1 MEAEDYLKM
10 SEKINNEV
18 FVNLSDKER
27 DIYETLRKDL
37 VVSIKE
43 KDIDAV
49 NSEALSNKLLQ
60 MASGSVYDEDKNMI
74 RIHDRKIDALEDL
87 MASKDLLKDMGQY
100 LDDVITSEYVEYD
113 DGQYAIVSAAIMDTI
128 LNGTEQRCDDDTYIR
143 WMESIK
149 NLEVHPL
156 KQKAV
161 KALEAVLSD
170 HSELKELWED
180 NEELYSSWREDK
192 LSIIKRLQA

>member
-1 MEAEDYLKM
+1 MGAWNYG
-10 SEKINNEV
+10 V
-18 FVNLSDKER
+18 FD
-27 DIYETLRKDL
+27 DDTAY
-37 VVSIKE
+37 
-43 KDIDAV
+43 
-49 NSEALSNKLLQ
+49 
-60 MASGSVYDEDKNMI
+60 
-74 RIHDRKIDALEDL
+74 DALEDL

-149 NLEVHPL
+149 NLEVPPL

>member
-1 MEAEDYLKM
+1 MGAWNYG
-10 SEKINNEV
+10 V
-18 FVNLSDKER
+18 FD
-27 DIYETLRKDL
+27 DDTAY
-37 VVSIKE
+37 
-43 KDIDAV
+43 
-49 NSEALSNKLLQ
+49 
-60 MASGSVYDEDKNMI
+60 
-74 RIHDRKIDALEDL
+74 DALEDL

-113 DGQYAIVSAAIMDTI
+113 DRQYAIVSAAIMDTI

-149 NLEVHPL
+149 NLDVHPL

-161 KALEAVLSD
+161 KAIEAVLSD

>member
-1 MEAEDYLKM
+1 MGAWNYG
-10 SEKINNEV
+10 V
-18 FVNLSDKER
+18 FD
-27 DIYETLRKDL
+27 DDTAY
-37 VVSIKE
+37 
-43 KDIDAV
+43 
-49 NSEALSNKLLQ
+49 
-60 MASGSVYDEDKNMI
+60 
-74 RIHDRKIDALEDL
+74 DALEDL

-128 LNGTEQRCDDDTYIR
+128 LNGTEQRCDDDTYIH

-149 NLEVHPL
+149 NLDVHPL

-170 HSELKELWED
+170 HSESKELWED

-192 LSIIKRLQA
+192 LSIMKRLQA